1 MASYSSKKLRSGLDQ
16 HTAADRTISTA
27 EEGTAGNGPSPVGPL
42 EGVAAAAHG
51 DELNPQ
57 AAVRVNRVPG
67 LALSQRKLR
76 ALEEEENNLDSSMGI
91 GPVSHRSLASSGSAA
106 VTEGAAVSQK
116 TIREAHMSGN
126 SFGSSGRLVPR
137 KCCMIVCSRKVRLL
151 VKMCVLDHSKCRI
164 YCS

>member
-1 MASYSSKKLRSGLDQ
+1 MANYSSKKLRSGLDQ

-27 EEGTAGNGPSPVGPL
+27 KEGTAGNGPSSVGPL
-42 EGVAAAAHG
+42 EGIPAAAHG
-51 DELNPQ
+51 DELHPQ
-57 AAVRVNRVPG
+57 ASVRVNQVPG

-106 VTEGAAVSQK
+106 ATEGAAVSQK
-116 TIREAHMSGN
+116 TIREAHMSGK

-137 KCCMIVCSRKVRLL
+137 ICCMIIYSRKVRLL
-151 VKMCVLDHSKCRI
+151 VKMDFLGPLKCKR